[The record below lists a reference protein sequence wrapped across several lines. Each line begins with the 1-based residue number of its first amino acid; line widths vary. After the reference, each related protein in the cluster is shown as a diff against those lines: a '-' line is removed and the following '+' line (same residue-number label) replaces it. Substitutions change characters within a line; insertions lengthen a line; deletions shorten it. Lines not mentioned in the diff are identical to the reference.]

1 MAPST
6 SASSATAASLLAM
19 QEKMEKLMQENNE
32 LKKRQYVPPE
42 VSFKINDRGAIEIV
56 GLSKFRH
63 MFYAD
68 QALRL
73 LDKADEFRKFIKDN
87 EDDLSWISKR
97 NE

>member
-1 MAPST
+1 MAPT
-6 SASSATAASLLAM
+6 KENALLAM
-19 QEKMEKLMQENNE
+19 QEKMEQLLKENNE

-42 VSFKINDRGAIEIV
+42 VTFIVNDRGAIEIV

-73 LDKADEFRKFIKDN
+73 LDKFDDLKKFIKDN
-87 EDDLSWISKR
+87 ENQLSWLDKR